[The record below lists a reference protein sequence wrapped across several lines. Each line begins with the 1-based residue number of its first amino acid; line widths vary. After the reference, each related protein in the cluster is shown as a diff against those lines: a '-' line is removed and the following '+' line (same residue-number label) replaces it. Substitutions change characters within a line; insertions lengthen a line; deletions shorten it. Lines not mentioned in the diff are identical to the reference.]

1 MNRPL
6 DVLDAGR
13 MPYGPALD
21 LQERLVARRKAREI
35 PDTLVMVEHEPVFTL
50 GRNATE
56 ANVLLSADERRAR
69 GIELVRTSRGGQVTY
84 HGPGQLVGYPI
95 VHLGDLGLGVL
106 AYVGA
111 LERTLIG
118 VLADYGV
125 VAAGDAVNRGVW
137 VGRDKIA
144 ALGIRVTGQVTM
156 HGFALNV
163 TVDPTAYQ
171 GIVPCG
177 IQDRGATSLHMLA
190 PGVTMADVKTRTVAH
205 FAETLGFTSVHATS
219 AAAAV
224 SAASQ
229 RAP

>member
-1 MNRPL
+1 MNRSL

-35 PDTLVMVEHEPVFTL
+35 PDTLVLVEHDPVFTL

-56 ANVLLSADERRAR
+56 ANVLLSPDELRAR
-69 GIELVRTSRGGQVTY
+69 GIEVVRTSRGGQVTY

-95 VHLGDLGLGVL
+95 VHLGDLGQGVL
-106 AYVGA
+106 AYVSA
-111 LERTLIG
+111 LERTLIR

-125 VAAGDAVNRGVW
+125 AAVGDSANRGVW

-163 TVDPTAYQ
+163 AVDPASYG

-177 IQDRGATSLHMLA
+177 IRDRGVTSLHLLA
-190 PGVTMADVKTRTVAH
+190 PGAAMADVKARTVAR

-219 AAAAV
+219 AASAV
-224 SAASQ
+224 SVASGTAA
-229 RAP
+229 

>member
-1 MNRPL
+1 
-6 DVLDAGR
+6 
-13 MPYGPALD
+13 
-21 LQERLVARRKAREI
+21 
-35 PDTLVMVEHEPVFTL
+35 
-50 GRNATE
+50 
-56 ANVLLSADERRAR
+56 
-69 GIELVRTSRGGQVTY
+69 
-84 HGPGQLVGYPI
+84 
-95 VHLGDLGLGVL
+95 
-106 AYVGA
+106 
-111 LERTLIG
+111 
-118 VLADYGV
+118 
-125 VAAGDAVNRGVW
+125 
-137 VGRDKIA
+137 
-144 ALGIRVTGQVTM
+144 VTGQVTM